1 MKTKTFSLDHCED
14 GETIEEFIVTL
25 EREIPGS
32 KGSIENGCG
41 GTARMVG
48 IILPVG
54 KEQDLADLFD
64 GEEIGSGFGDIDY
77 VNMCQEG

>member
-1 MKTKTFSLDHCED
+1 
-14 GETIEEFIVTL
+14 
-25 EREIPGS
+25 
-32 KGSIENGCG
+32 
-41 GTARMVG
+41 MVG